1 MSKFYLPTSTSDTPA
16 STSAYT
22 SASDSDDDE
31 DTLPYPTEL
40 PRNDFLAA
48 DFDPERYLS
57 SLRNRHQTLEDLRS
71 DLRQRSQLL
80 SKELLDLVNGDY
92 EAFLRLGTD
101 LRGGEERVE
110 GVRVGVLGF
119 GREVEGIRKGV
130 QERLEEVGALLAERK
145 ALRKDVVLGRG
156 LLEIEERIGELEEGM
171 GIKELAGGEEEDEL
185 EDEDANDAT
194 RNGDATAIPFKKLQR
209 HAQQYLLITR
219 MIQRIGFEHPFFQA
233 QRPRLD
239 EIRRTLLLDLA
250 AVLRQAQT
258 AKSPD
263 VILDILGTYTDL
275 GSEDESVRVLKG
287 G

>member
-22 SASDSDDDE
+22 SASNSDDDE

-130 QERLEEVGALLAERK
+130 QERLEEVGALLGERK
-145 ALRKDVVLGRG
+145 AVRKDVVLGRG

-171 GIKELAGGEEEDEL
+171 GIKELAGGEEEDDL
-185 EDEDANDAT
+185 EDE
-194 RNGDATAIPFKKLQR
+194 G
-209 HAQQYLLITR
+209 
-219 MIQRIGFEHPFFQA
+219 
-233 QRPRLD
+233 
-239 EIRRTLLLDLA
+239 
-250 AVLRQAQT
+250 RQ
-258 AKSPD
+258 
-263 VILDILGTYTDL
+263 
-275 GSEDESVRVLKG
+275 
-287 G
+287 